1 MATAS
6 VTNSFTNSTTADANE
21 VNTNFADLVTFL
33 NGSVVHVDGSKAM
46 TAALP
51 MGSNKITG
59 LANGTVAT
67 DAAAFGQ
74 LPAKPWLPV
83 VFGKS
88 GVIDATTTT
97 SSRWYVPTGKSYTIM
112 AVVAGLDV
120 DPLTTAVWVD
130 VHKNGT
136 TIFTTQTNQPRI
148 AVAAFSDAA
157 DAIEVSA
164 LTGGDYLESVVDQAD
179 SGGEAAGLNVTVF
192 LQEA

>member
-6 VTNSFTNSTTADANE
+6 VTNTFVTGATILAASF
-21 VNTNFADLVTFL
+21 NTNFTDLVSFL
-33 NGSVVHVDGSKAM
+33 NNSTVHRDGSKTM
-46 TAALP
+46 TGALA

-74 LPAKPWLPV
+74 IPTKPWLPV

-120 DPLTTAVWVD
+120 DPLTDAVWVD

-179 SGGEAAGLNVTVF
+179 SGGEAAGLNVTIF